1 MTMTLHTDSKPFQSV
16 TFWILDF
23 TLQLWKSIL
32 CCWSLKKADQ
42 RRALKCRCQKDIHKR
57 SIVSECLKIGSILN
71 LSFSIQF
78 VPNIRH
84 RRKKFS
90 FIFPQSSPLTKIRPV
105 CIAEDEFELFEG
117 GGCSNPTSV
126 GSLRPKKVGC
136 GPATSSSSSC
146 VLLWRRRRH
155 YGRILSEKFLWR
167 SRRAGTTTYLY
178 VCVHWV

>member
-1 MTMTLHTDSKPFQSV
+1 M
-16 TFWILDF
+16 
-23 TLQLWKSIL
+23 
-32 CCWSLKKADQ
+32 CCPDLLESLKKADQ
-42 RRALKCRCQKDIHKR
+42 RRALKCRSRKDIHKR

-71 LSFSIQF
+71 LSKIFNTICSPKF
-78 VPNIRH
+78 KAS
-84 RRKKFS
+84 KKISVF
-90 FIFPQSSPLTKIRPV
+90 FPQSSALTKIRPV

-178 VCVHWV
+178 VCVH